1 MEEGVIDVCMLVHGI
16 TISYPILQRT
26 NSLIPL
32 NAIPMLKLTLVES
45 NPTLHSELG
54 QKEVQPYPS
63 IHPSIHLCINTS
75 SSNIHPASNFPSND
89 LSTHGFK
96 TTNKHPNN
104 NNTPNSHTTPPQ
116 TPCSLPAYHPYTVPA
131 AVHTSP
137 APHNILLADHTPAAD
152 IRTVPVAVVD
162 IPSGVREHSSRSF
175 EGIALV
181 VDSRPRREE
190 RRSSSLIRIE
200 AGCELVLG
208 IACLS
213 CLRRSPRSSREVR
226 RRGRRTFVTF

>member
-1 MEEGVIDVCMLVHGI
+1 VHGI
-16 TISYPILQRT
+16 NNSYPILQRT

-96 TTNKHPNN
+96 TTNKHPNS
-104 NNTPNSHTTPPQ
+104 NNTPNSHTTPPR
-116 TPCSLPAYHPYTVPA
+116 TPYSLPAYHPYTVPA

-137 APHNILLADHTPAAD
+137 ARHNILLVGHSLAAD
-152 IRTVPVAVVD
+152 IHKVPAVVVD
-162 IPSGVREHSSRSF
+162 IPSAVQQHSIRSF

-181 VDSRPRREE
+181 VDSRFQLGE
-190 RRSSSLIRIE
+190 RGSGSLIRIG
-200 AGCELVLG
+200 AGCVLVLG
-208 IACLS
+208 IAFRS
-213 CLRRSPRSSREVR
+213 CLRRSHRSSRGVR
-226 RRGRRTFVTF
+226 RRERRTFGTF